1 MFICDISMLNRLG
14 KASLDE
20 MLQIIDF
27 SWREMVVLMVL
38 KKKPGRLQGDMESFK
53 ADREKLGRALSAAS
67 LDGAYATLASTRK
80 QQADD
85 REIGRAHV

>member
-1 MFICDISMLNRLG
+1 MFICDISMLNRLE

-38 KKKPGRLQGDMESFK
+38 EKNRVQPKILWGNFYKPTK
-53 ADREKLGRALSAAS
+53 AM
-67 LDGAYATLASTRK
+67 
-80 QQADD
+80 
-85 REIGRAHV
+85 